1 MSSWN
6 VQYILNLKDRM
17 SAQLKSVMGQTGKLD
32 GAMKGL
38 ADNVLFQGGMAAS
51 AMLLVNKIK
60 DVTVEFQRLQ
70 TVLNVAFGS
79 EAAAGAA
86 FSRIQEFAAKT
97 PFSVGELT
105 DSFVKLKNR
114 GFDPTNEE
122 LTKMGD
128 LAASQGK
135 DFGML
140 TEAILDA
147 QSGEFERLKEFGI
160 KSSKE
165 GNKVTLSFKGVTQ
178 EVDNTNEAITRAILN
193 MGAFEGVAGGMEAQS
208 KTLGGQLSNLGDSF
222 DRLLFAAG
230 DLATGGGEGSGGVV
244 GFISKQM
251 DNFGNIISN
260 YGKIWKD
267 VDADPLEKIGETA
280 KNSFEWIAG
289 GIGTIAN
296 LGEMVGIG
304 EGYDVSPY
312 ISSHD
317 AMIARIDSARNLF
330 RGLNEE
336 QQAFYNQTLNQEQYN
351 KLLERNAQLMGMTVD
366 KFKEYIGL
374 TKQVAETTGPA
385 ATSVEGLEKQIK
397 QYRDQQ
403 KEATSREEF
412 MKSEKEI
419 SKLQSQLGKI
429 TGKPTGGGARAGGA
443 GAGATSSTLTSRS
456 PQTFNINITKLVET
470 INTTKPQLNTTDSQT
485 MRQITEALVMAVN
498 DVQTTVQ

>member
-1 MSSWN
+1 MSSYN

-17 SAQLKSVMGQTGKLD
+17 TAQLKGIMGQTSKLD

-60 DVTVEFQRLQ
+60 EVTVEFQRLQ

-97 PFSVGELT
+97 PFSVAELT

-147 QSGEFERLKEFGI
+147 QTGEFERLKEFGI

-165 GNKVTLSFKGVTQ
+165 GNKVTLAFKGVTQ
-178 EVDNTNEAITRAILN
+178 EVDNTNEAITKAILN
-193 MGAFEGVAGGMEAQS
+193 MGAMEGVAGGMEAQS
-208 KTLGGQLSNLGDSF
+208 QTLGGQLSNLGDSF
-222 DRLLFAAG
+222 DSLFFAIG
-230 DLATGGGEGSGGVV
+230 NLATLGGEGSGGILGAIGKHIGNLSTVT
-244 GFISKQM
+244 G
-251 DNFGNIISN
+251 NFS
-260 YGKIWKD
+260 KIWGD
-267 VDADPLEKIGETA
+267 VDT
-280 KNSFEWIAG
+280 S
-289 GIGTIAN
+289 
-296 LGEMVGIG
+296 VGDKLLNTVTNTG
-304 EGYDVSPY
+304 NVLATNFPFVSQFYDVSPY
-312 ISSHD
+312 VSSHD
-317 AMIARIDSARNLF
+317 AMVSRVETARDMF
-330 RGLNEE
+330 RGMSEQ
-336 QQAFYNQTLNQEQYN
+336 QQAFYSQTLQQEQYN
-351 KLLERNAQLMGMTVD
+351 NLLQRNAEIMGMTVE
-366 KFKEYIGL
+366 KFKEYVGL
-374 TKQVAETTGPA
+374 TKQVTGPA
-385 ATSVEGLEKQIK
+385 GPAANSIEGLEKQIK
-397 QYRDQQ
+397 QYRDLQ
-403 KEATSREEF
+403 KEASSREEF

-429 TGKPTGGGARAGGA
+429 TGKPAAGGA
-443 GAGATSSTLTSRS
+443 GARGAGATSSTLTSRS